1 MGGRRV
7 RMGTSLMKAWINE
20 RTVALLL
27 LAFGILIFLITPF
40 QVHLA
45 VMQIPGW
52 DQNTLSPKF
61 FPRLVA
67 ICFVLAGFFMFITNK
82 NRQDPF
88 PVLAM
93 TRWKIYRII
102 SIAVYM
108 VSYYIVLLI
117 FGFYIASPLFLI
129 ALARGL
135 GYKNWPVMV
144 FAALSLS
151 LVVLQTFSCWL
162 KVIFPEGYVS
172 EWFGVGDA
180 LLKTC
185 FF

>member
-7 RMGTSLMKAWINE
+7 SMGTSLMKAWINE
-20 RTVALLL
+20 GTVALLFL
-27 LAFGILIFLITPF
+27 SSGIFIFLITPY

-67 ICFVLAGFFMFITNK
+67 ICLVVVGLVMFLTCK

-88 PVLAM
+88 PVLGM
-93 TRWKIYRII
+93 SRWKIHRII

-108 VSYYIVLLI
+108 VVYYIALLI
-117 FGFYIASPLFLI
+117 FGFYIASPLFLV
-129 ALARGL
+129 ALSHGL
-135 GYKNWPVMV
+135 GYKNWPVMI
-144 FAALSLS
+144 LSAVSLA

-185 FF
+185 YF